1 MKETVSC
8 EGENYDLVFL
18 TNQVGSKYSAHPNYI
33 SIKKNETDNLVSF
46 CFGFFLYSS
55 LIFQSLIVRWVL
67 SKLMPLFTSVRI
79 WMLRKLNIR

>member
-1 MKETVSC
+1 MMKETMSC
-8 EGENYDLVFL
+8 EGETYDLVFL

-67 SKLMPLFTSVRI
+67 S
-79 WMLRKLNIR
+79 IRFL

>member
-1 MKETVSC
+1 MMKETMSC

-67 SKLMPLFTSVRI
+67 SELMPLFTSVRI
-79 WMLRKLNIR
+79 

>member
-1 MKETVSC
+1 MMKETMSC

-67 SKLMPLFTSVRI
+67 SKLMPIFTSRLPSV
-79 WMLRKLNIR
+79 

>member
-1 MKETVSC
+1 MMKETMSC

-67 SKLMPLFTSVRI
+67 SKLIPIFISRLPSV
-79 WMLRKLNIR
+79 

>member
-1 MKETVSC
+1 MKETMSC

-67 SKLMPLFTSVRI
+67 SELMPLFTSVRI
-79 WMLRKLNIR
+79 

>member
-1 MKETVSC
+1 MKETMSC

-46 CFGFFLYSS
+46 CFGFFS
-55 LIFQSLIVRWVL
+55 LF
-67 SKLMPLFTSVRI
+67 F
-79 WMLRKLNIR
+79 LNLPIADSALGAVN

>member
-1 MKETVSC
+1 MKETMSC

-67 SKLMPLFTSVRI
+67 SKLIPIFISRLPSV
-79 WMLRKLNIR
+79 

>member
-1 MKETVSC
+1 MKETMSC

-67 SKLMPLFTSVRI
+67 SKLIPIFTSR
-79 WMLRKLNIR
+79 LPSA

>member
-1 MKETVSC
+1 MMKETVSC
-8 EGENYDLVFL
+8 EGENYDLGFL

-67 SKLMPLFTSVRI
+67 S
-79 WMLRKLNIR
+79 IRFL

>member
-1 MKETVSC
+1 MMKETMSC

-67 SKLMPLFTSVRI
+67 SKLIPIFTSR
-79 WMLRKLNIR
+79 LPSA